1 VLLSE
6 KPHTVDHLLSAGS
19 RGLETGVEPRVLA
32 LEELNSLR
40 RDNAFHAGC
49 LEAFETRF
57 RLKRSAAKGRELV
70 TEMLDKLLQLR
81 EGGYFRTCAV

>member
-6 KPHTVDHLLSAGS
+6 KPHTVDHLLGAGS
-19 RGLETGVEPRVLA
+19 RGLETGIETRVLA

-40 RDNAFHAGC
+40 RHDTFHTGC
-49 LEAFETRF
+49 FETLETRF

-70 TEMLDKLLQLR
+70 TEMLDELLQLR